1 MFGLYKSR
9 SSFLIRLAI
18 CAALVLPFSA
28 SAQDSGSGVAAG
40 AFVQGTKAF
49 SAGEWMSS
57 IFQLRKAVSYP
68 ENNNAETWY
77 MLIAAEMYA
86 GEYKNAFQDCER
98 YLSDFSGSPY
108 TSYVL
113 YHKGRALFFMGEYEN
128 SILVL
133 SDFCH
138 QYSSNEMYASA
149 LYWIA
154 ESFFAGYNYD
164 EAKLLYETVVNEYPD
179 DAKAPAARFRIDTIA
194 QSFREEKLLYLLKET
209 GEEYLAAKEEY
220 ERQLKYAGAEN
231 YGEARRRILDL
242 QKNASDLEKKV
253 QELTDENS
261 ALKAKIDEHRMQE
274 SEAKRRSDEF
284 IIELKRKALQAQE
297 LLDGKNSALNPE
309 KSK

>member
-1 MFGLYKSR
+1 MF
-9 SSFLIRLAI
+9 SFCKKTKNKNL
-18 CAALVLPFSA
+18 LVVFLLGISFFSPVF
-28 SAQDSGSGVAAG
+28 AQNSGAGVASV
-40 AFVQGTKAF
+40 AFVQGAKAF
-49 SAGEWMSS
+49 SSGEWMSA
-57 IFQLRKAVSYP
+57 IFQLRKAVSYS

-86 GEYKNAFQDCER
+86 GEYKNAFQDCEL
-98 YLSDFSGSPY
+98 YLKNFPGSPY

-138 QYSSNEMYASA
+138 QYSDHEMYASA

-164 EAKLLYETVVNEYPD
+164 EAKVLYETVVNDYPD

-194 QSFREEKLLYLLKET
+194 QNFREEKLLYLLKET

-231 YGEARRRILDL
+231 SGEVRRRILDL
-242 QKNASDLEKKV
+242 QKNVSELEKKV
-253 QELTDENS
+253 QDLTEENS
-261 ALKAKIDEHRMQE
+261 SLKASLDERQVQE
-274 SEAKRRSDEF
+274 SEAKRQSDEF
-284 IIELKRKALQAQE
+284 ILELKRKAQQAQE
-297 LLDGKNSALNPE
+297 LLDGKNSTLNSE
-309 KSK
+309 NAK

>member
-1 MFGLYKSR
+1 MF
-9 SSFLIRLAI
+9 SFCRKTKNKNLLASLF
-18 CAALVLPFSA
+18 LVTAFFSPVY
-28 SAQDSGSGVAAG
+28 AQVSGSGVASG
-40 AFVQGTKAF
+40 AFVQGAKAF
-49 SAGEWMSS
+49 GSGEWMSA
-57 IFQLRKAVSYP
+57 IFQLRKAVSYD

-86 GEYKNAFQDCER
+86 GEYKNAFQDCEVFLR
-98 YLSDFSGSPY
+98 NFTGSPY

-138 QYSSNEMYASA
+138 QYSDHEMYASA

-164 EAKLLYETVVNEYPD
+164 EAKVLYETVVNGYPD

-231 YGEARRRILDL
+231 SGEVRRRILDL
-242 QKNASDLEKKV
+242 QKNVSELEKKV
-253 QELTDENS
+253 QELTEENS
-261 ALKAKIDEHRMQE
+261 SLKTSLDEQRALGGGAKSQGN
-274 SEAKRRSDEF
+274 EF
-284 IIELKRKALQAQE
+284 ILELKRKALQAQE
-297 LLDGKNSALNPE
+297 LLDGKNSTSNPE
-309 KSK
+309 NAE